1 MRATALVRVCVL
13 VGGRD
18 RMANNVTAAFH
29 RAICAF
35 LDARNERLSEDNH
48 VSKATKSRICVCVWR
63 RLELDYFDC
72 FLLVGWL

>member
-1 MRATALVRVCVL
+1 MRSFIEIYECAQLRSCASVCVL

-29 RAICAF
+29 RAICAY

-48 VSKATKSRICVCVWR
+48 VSKATKSRMCVCVASFGV
-63 RLELDYFDC
+63 RLF
-72 FLLVGWL
+72 